1 MRKLLAVMALA
12 ALVGCKGDSSTN
24 PNSVAID
31 GAYSLKSVNNSPLPF
46 VVQSGTNTF
55 TLTSDNLTVGTNGSW
70 SENGAYRQTVNGQSS
85 TGTFSD
91 GGTWIR
97 AGSSVTLNSSNTGT
111 ASYSGTIISNG
122 LSLSDG
128 TFAYIFA
135 K

>member
-1 MRKLLAVMALA
+1 MALA
-12 ALVGCKGDSSTN
+12 TLVSCKADSSTN

-46 VVQSGTNTF
+46 TIQSGTNSI
-55 TLTSDNLTVGTNGSW
+55 TLTSDNLTLGTNGSW
-70 SENGAYRQTVNGQSS
+70 TENGAYRQTNNGQTS
-85 TGTFSD
+85 TGTFAD

-97 AGSSVTLNSSNTGT
+97 AGSSVTLNSSTSGATG
-111 ASYSGTIISNG
+111 YSGTITNNSG

-128 TFAYIFA
+128 TYTYLFS